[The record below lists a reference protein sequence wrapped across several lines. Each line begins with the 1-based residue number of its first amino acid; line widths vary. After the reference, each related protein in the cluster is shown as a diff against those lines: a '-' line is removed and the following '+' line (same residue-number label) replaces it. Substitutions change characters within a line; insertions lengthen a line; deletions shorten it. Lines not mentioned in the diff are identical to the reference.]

1 MSWKLRLLMN
11 MPQAYKR
18 MLVKK
23 PKVCDGRTM
32 DTGTQILLY
41 ILEQRRKVIDYS
53 TVQPE
58 TMRKYYDELAGS
70 LERQPPSI
78 KHKDHNL
85 QVSDQKITIRE
96 YTPNSLD
103 KEDRC
108 LLYFHGGGFCI
119 GSIKTHDIVCKFLAK
134 MLNWK
139 VFSVGY
145 RLAPEYRFPIP
156 LEDCDKAMDWL
167 IDNAEEFDIDPKK
180 IAVGGDSAGGNL
192 SACLC
197 IKRQEEGKSMP
208 ERQLLL
214 YPGIDTKGDH
224 LSLKTLNEGYFLTQ
238 DVMDWFGDNYMTEED
253 YDNIYVSPLLYKK
266 PHTLPPAVVIT
277 AGFDPLRDEGQAY
290 ASFLKDAG
298 VKVFEKEYEGMLHG
312 FVNFTIEPSNYKALL
327 EITKEFKNIA

>member
-85 QVSDQKITIRE
+85 QVSDQKITIRD

-103 KEDRC
+103 NEDRC

-119 GSIKTHDIVCKFLAK
+119 G
-134 MLNWK
+134 
-139 VFSVGY
+139 
-145 RLAPEYRFPIP
+145 
-156 LEDCDKAMDWL
+156 
-167 IDNAEEFDIDPKK
+167 
-180 IAVGGDSAGGNL
+180 
-192 SACLC
+192 
-197 IKRQEEGKSMP
+197 
-208 ERQLLL
+208 
-214 YPGIDTKGDH
+214 
-224 LSLKTLNEGYFLTQ
+224 
-238 DVMDWFGDNYMTEED
+238 
-253 YDNIYVSPLLYKK
+253 
-266 PHTLPPAVVIT
+266 
-277 AGFDPLRDEGQAY
+277 
-290 ASFLKDAG
+290 
-298 VKVFEKEYEGMLHG
+298 
-312 FVNFTIEPSNYKALL
+312 
-327 EITKEFKNIA
+327 